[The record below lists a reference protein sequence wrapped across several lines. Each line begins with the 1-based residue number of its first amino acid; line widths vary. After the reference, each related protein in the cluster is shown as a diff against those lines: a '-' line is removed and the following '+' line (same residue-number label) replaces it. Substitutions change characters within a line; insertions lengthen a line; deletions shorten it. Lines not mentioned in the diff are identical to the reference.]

1 MGVAGGVYADSA
13 IGFAD
18 GGLVT
23 KLSAD
28 VAHDMGTR
36 LTSDNNTSPDRIRYL
51 GDPTS
56 AMEFNAKAAM
66 PSSKQRFNNSAHSY
80 SGLQIAGKVQIHDTL
95 KNPLTP
101 SPDDGEAEVITY

>member
-28 VAHDMGTR
+28 IAHDMGTR
-36 LTSDNNTSPDRIRYL
+36 LTSDNHTSPDIILYF
-51 GDPTS
+51 GDPIS
-56 AMEFNAKAAM
+56 AMGFNANAAM
-66 PSSKQRFNNSAHSY
+66 PSFKQGFNDSAHSC
-80 SGLQIAGKVQIHDTL
+80 SGLQIADKVQIHDTIKHL
-95 KNPLTP
+95 LTP
-101 SPDDGEAEVITY
+101 SP